1 MYKTLKIGFLI
12 SVLFVITG
20 CAGTDFVRPGSDTFK
35 LGQTT
40 YEQVVQ
46 QMGEPY
52 RVGDATVNGKQVK
65 SIVYSYAKSMGGE
78 PLEEGV
84 IPARSLGYTFHNDML
99 VGKEF
104 TSSFK
109 SDNSNFD
116 ETKIESIIKG
126 KTTRSE
132 VIQLFGKPSSS
143 FIAPMVKE
151 TSGEAIGYVYNTTS
165 GGVFSGFMFTSK
177 ILKISF
183 DDSNVV
189 SDIDYVVSSNK

>member
-1 MYKTLKIGFLI
+1 
-12 SVLFVITG
+12 
-20 CAGTDFVRPGSDTFK
+20 
-35 LGQTT
+35 
-40 YEQVVQ
+40 
-46 QMGEPY
+46 
-52 RVGDATVNGKQVK
+52 
-65 SIVYSYAKSMGGE
+65 
-78 PLEEGV
+78 
-84 IPARSLGYTFHNDML
+84 ML

-165 GGVFSGFMFTSK
+165 GGVFSGFMFTSI